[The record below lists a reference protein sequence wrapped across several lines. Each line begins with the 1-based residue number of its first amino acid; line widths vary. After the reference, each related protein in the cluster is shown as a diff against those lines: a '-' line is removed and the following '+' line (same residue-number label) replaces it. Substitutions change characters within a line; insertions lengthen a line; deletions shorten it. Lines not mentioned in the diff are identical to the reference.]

1 MKLGAKFSLF
11 SSLLVIGVILVVSV
25 FLIIAEGKMLRSEM
39 EGKEK
44 SIVEGLAKVCEEA
57 QITQDDLLVLNY
69 IEKIKENESV
79 SYAMYLD
86 KDGRITAHSDSALIG
101 THFREESV
109 SKEKIIDRNLP
120 VKSGRGMEGSAHIG
134 FIREVIENDIR
145 ENISKTRKRVSGI
158 AAVALILGIFA
169 SLIMALT
176 MTKPIKKL
184 AAGSIAIGEGKLDTV
199 IDVKSNDEIGGLA
212 KQFNVMAVKLKEL
225 DQMKDDFVSSV
236 THELRSPLTAIKGYI
251 NFILDGKSG
260 AITDK
265 QREFL
270 TIVANNTARLGRFI
284 NNVLDMAKIEAGMM
298 EMKKEPM
305 SIKDISAEM
314 VTLLQPLAD
323 EKKLTLKIDVEEDIP
338 EIVADPDKMRQV
350 ITNLVNN
357 ALKFT
362 PEGGSITVEAKN
374 FDPDNL
380 SDQAR
385 RIFELKPSMFKKNEM
400 VQITVKDT
408 GIGIPE
414 ESIKSVFSKFQQV
427 EGVRDKIKGPKGTGL
442 GLSIVKGIIAAH
454 KGRIWVESVVD
465 KGTSFICVLPK
476 KAEGP
481 DEGEMKIFDK
491 EN

>member
-1 MKLGAKFSLF
+1 VKLGTKFSLF
-11 SSLLVIGVILVVSV
+11 SSLLVIFVILVVSV
-25 FLIIAEGKMLRSEM
+25 FLIIAEEKMLRNEM

-86 KDGRITAHSDSALIG
+86 KDGVITAHSDSALLG
-101 THFREESV
+101 ARFREESV
-109 SKEKIIDRNLP
+109 SKEKIIDRQLP
-120 VKSGRGMEGSAHIG
+120 VKGGGGSAHIG
-134 FIREVIENDIR
+134 FIREAIEKNIQ
-145 ENISKTRKRVSGI
+145 ENISKTRKRVFGI

-176 MTKPIKKL
+176 MTRPIKKL

-199 IDVKSNDEIGGLA
+199 IDVKSKDEIGGLA

-260 AITDK
+260 PITDK
-265 QREFL
+265 QKEFL

-323 EKKLTLKIDVEEDIP
+323 EKKLTLKIDVEEGIP

-357 ALKFT
+357 SLKFT

-374 FDPDNL
+374 FDPDKL

-385 RIFELKPSMFKKNEM
+385 RIFDLKPSMFKKDEM
-400 VQITVKDT
+400 IQVAIKDT

-414 ESIKSVFSKFQQV
+414 DAIRSVFSKFQQV

-465 KGTSFICVLPK
+465 KGTSFIFIIPK
-476 KAEGP
+476 KSEGP

-491 EN
+491 E

>member
-1 MKLGAKFSLF
+1 MF
-11 SSLLVIGVILVVSV
+11 SSLLVIFVILGVSV
-25 FLIIAEGKMLRSEM
+25 FLIIAEEKMLRSEM

-86 KDGRITAHSDSALIG
+86 KDGKIVAHSDSALIG

-109 SKEKIIDRNLP
+109 SKEKIIDRKLP
-120 VKSGRGMEGSAHIG
+120 VKRGEGSAHIG
-134 FIREVIENDIR
+134 FIREAIENDIR
-145 ENISKTRKRVSGI
+145 ENISKTRKRIFGI

-184 AAGSIAIGEGKLDTV
+184 AAGSVAIGEGKLDTV
-199 IDVKSNDEIGGLA
+199 IDVKSDDEIGGLA

-305 SIKDISAEM
+305 SIRDISAEM
-314 VTLLQPLAD
+314 VTLLKPLAD
-323 EKKLTLKIDVEEDIP
+323 EKKLTLKIDVEENIP

-374 FDPDNL
+374 FDPDGL

-454 KGRIWVESVVD
+454 EGRIWVESVVD

>member
-1 MKLGAKFSLF
+1 
-11 SSLLVIGVILVVSV
+11 VIGVILVVSV
-25 FLIIAEGKMLRSEM
+25 FLIIAEEKMLRSEM

-86 KDGRITAHSDSALIG
+86 KDGKIVAHSDSALIG

-109 SKEKIIDRNLP
+109 SKEKIIDRKLP

-145 ENISKTRKRVSGI
+145 ENISKTRKRVFGI

-314 VTLLQPLAD
+314 VTLLKPLAD

-374 FDPDNL
+374 FDPDGL

-454 KGRIWVESVVD
+454 EGRIWVESVVD

>member
-11 SSLLVIGVILVVSV
+11 SSLLVIFVILGVSV
-25 FLIIAEGKMLRSEM
+25 FLIIAEEKMLRNEM
-39 EGKEK
+39 EEKERNF
-44 SIVEGLAKVCEEA
+44 VEGFAKVCEEA
-57 QITQDDLLVLNY
+57 QITHDDLLVLNY

-86 KDGRITAHSDSALIG
+86 KDGIITAHSDSALIG
-101 THFREESV
+101 MPFREESV
-109 SKEKIIDRNLP
+109 PKEKIIDRTLP
-120 VKSGRGMEGSAHIG
+120 VKSGGGIAGSAHIG
-134 FIREVIENDIR
+134 FIREAIENDIR
-145 ENISKTRKRVSGI
+145 ENISKTRKRIFGV
-158 AAVALILGIFA
+158 AAVALILGILA
-169 SLIMALT
+169 SLVMALT
-176 MTKPIKKL
+176 MTRPIKKL
-184 AAGSIAIGEGKLDTV
+184 VAGSIAIGEGKLDTV
-199 IDVKSNDEIGGLA
+199 IDVKSKDEIGGLA

-260 AITDK
+260 TVTDK

-284 NNVLDMAKIEAGMM
+284 NDVLDMAKIEAGMM

-314 VTLLQPLAD
+314 VILLKPLAD
-323 EKKLTLKIDVEEDIP
+323 EKKLTLKIDVEENIP

-385 RIFELKPSMFKKNEM
+385 RIFELKPSMFKKDEM
-400 VQITVKDT
+400 VQITIKDT

-414 ESIKSVFSKFQQV
+414 NALKSVFAKFQQV
-427 EGVRDKIKGPKGTGL
+427 AGARDKIKGPKGTGL

-454 KGRIWVESVVD
+454 EGRIWVESVVD

-476 KAEGP
+476 KPEGP
-481 DEGEMKIFDK
+481 DKGEMKIFDK